1 MLWFHKIIATLWC
14 RKGPTCRERRKV
26 PPRTKKNR
34 SFFRFFIL
42 VARASPRKG
51 LRPERKN
58 PSFFGFGTRFQKLTK
73 WASVRPRI
81 FGPATSWFGV
91 KTTCSR
97 LSSRVESCDPIAW
110 HMQSV
115 KLETDT
121 VCQRLMRAALHGRRS
136 LSEKNARVREAH
148 K

>member
-58 PSFFGFGTRFQKLTK
+58 PSFFGFGTRFQKLKK

-97 LSSRVESCDPIAW
+97 LSSRVESCDL
-110 HMQSV
+110 S
-115 KLETDT
+115 LDT
-121 VCQRLMRAALHGRRS
+121 CRASSSRPTQYCQRLMRAALHGRRS